1 MRVGIIGGGISGL
14 ATARGLLKYGIEC
27 VVFDTGKRGVGG
39 RCSSRVGAGS
49 PFGPK
54 AVDHAAQFVEV
65 SGESASFSAFVEDC
79 FEEGCLRRWESGGY
93 EA

>member
-39 RCSSRVGAGS
+39 RCSSRLGGDGANFPGT
-49 PFGPK
+49 
-54 AVDHAAQFVEV
+54 VDHAAQFVEV
-65 SGESASFSAFVEDC
+65 SGNCEAFGAFVD
-79 FEEGCLRRWESGGY
+79 LSLIHI
-93 EA
+93 